1 MLGGIMLTTTKTN
14 YKDPKSGYSTQ
25 DSYLRMKCP
34 DCDKRRS
41 GPCSHPSILNLK
53 GNSK

>member
-1 MLGGIMLTTTKTN
+1 MLGGSVLTTTKPLF
-14 YKDPKSGYSTQ
+14 KDARVGYSTQ

-34 DCDKRRS
+34 NCDKRRS
-41 GPCSHPSILNLK
+41 GPCSHSGIPNLK

>member
-1 MLGGIMLTTTKTN
+1 MLTTTKP
-14 YKDPKSGYSTQ
+14 YHKDFKTEYYPQ

-41 GPCSHPSILNLK
+41 GPCSHPSIPNLK
-53 GNSK
+53 GNLK

>member
-1 MLGGIMLTTTKTN
+1 MLTTTNPYQKN
-14 YKDPKSGYSTQ
+14 PKIGYSTQ

-41 GPCSHPSILNLK
+41 GPCRHPSILNLK

>member
-1 MLGGIMLTTTKTN
+1 MLTTTKPYYRDTQAR
-14 YKDPKSGYSTQ
+14 YSTQ
-25 DSYLRMKCP
+25 DAHLRMKCP

-41 GPCSHPSILNLK
+41 GPCKHSSILNLK

>member
-1 MLGGIMLTTTKTN
+1 MLTTTKPL
-14 YKDPKSGYSTQ
+14 YKDSKVGYSMQ

-41 GPCSHPSILNLK
+41 GPCDHSGILNLK

>member
-1 MLGGIMLTTTKTN
+1 MLGGIMLTTTKPYN
-14 YKDPKSGYSTQ
+14 KDPKTGYYPQ

-34 DCDKRRS
+34 NCDKRRS
-41 GPCSHPSILNLK
+41 GPCDHSSILNLK